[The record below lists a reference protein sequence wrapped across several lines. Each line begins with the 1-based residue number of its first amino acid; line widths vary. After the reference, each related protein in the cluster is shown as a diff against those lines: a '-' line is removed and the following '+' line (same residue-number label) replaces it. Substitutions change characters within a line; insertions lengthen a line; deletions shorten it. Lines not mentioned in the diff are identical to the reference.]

1 MIYIN
6 QHGFSCSYSNFNI
19 KRVHSIKKGSL
30 RGPNIIS
37 IAVRKVREE
46 CYIRLCLYHNT
57 KNVSFAFNVH
67 FIVSVVVHKDF
78 AKQKKNKKKKTF
90 QINNC

>member
-1 MIYIN
+1 MA
-6 QHGFSCSYSNFNI
+6 QH
-19 KRVHSIKKGSL
+19 
-30 RGPNIIS
+30 IS

-78 AKQKKNKKKKTF
+78 AKQKKKKHK
-90 QINNC
+90 

>member
-1 MIYIN
+1 MKIQLWLFKF
-6 QHGFSCSYSNFNI
+6 QHKAGAFD
-19 KRVHSIKKGSL
+19 KKKGSL

-37 IAVRKVREE
+37 IAVREVREE
-46 CYIRLCLYHNT
+46 CYIRLCLYHYT

-78 AKQKKNKKKKTF
+78 TKKKKN
-90 QINNC
+90 IPNK